1 MLYVIDIGIAY
12 VLDLLIG
19 DPENIP
25 HPVRFI
31 CWLIKVTEAFLRDK
45 IVVRFDN
52 KAKAERISGFLL
64 CGIVV
69 VVTSLI
75 VFLILFTAKQINQ
88 ILFHV
93 INTYIIFTAIATK
106 CLSDEAKK
114 VYDRLENG
122 TLEEARERLSWLV
135 GRDTRNLSEEAVIRG
150 VIETTAENTVDG
162 VVSPL
167 FYAFLGS
174 IFGLGAPLVYAFKAV
189 STLDS
194 MVGYKNDK
202 YRYLGTASARLDDI
216 LNFIPARLTV
226 LIIAA
231 ASTILGND
239 GLRSLRTAMRD
250 RKKHLSPNS
259 AHGESAVAGA
269 LGIRLGGPNVYFGKV
284 VEKPYI
290 GDDINKTNKYHIK
303 QTVKIM
309 YMTSLLAVIIFMSAA
324 IFLVL

>member
-1 MLYVIDIGIAY
+1 LRNRIAA
-12 VLDLLIG
+12 
-19 DPENIP
+19 
-25 HPVRFI
+25 RFSN
-31 CWLIKVTEAFLRDK
+31 R
-45 IVVRFDN
+45 
-52 KAKAERISGFLL
+52 AKAERLCGFLL

-69 VVTSLI
+69 IIVSLL
-75 VFLILFTAKQINQ
+75 VYLILFAAMHING

-93 INTYIIFTAIATK
+93 LNIYIIFTAIATK
-106 CLSDEAKK
+106 CLGDEAKK
-114 VYDRLENG
+114 VHDKLENG

-135 GRDTRNLSEEAVIRG
+135 GRDTRNLSEEGVIRG

-174 IFGLGAPLVYAFKAV
+174 FFGLGAPLVYAFKAV

-194 MVGYKNDK
+194 MVGYKNER
-202 YRYLGTASARLDDI
+202 YRYMGTASARLDDI
-216 LNFIPARLTV
+216 LNFIPARLSV
-226 LIIAA
+226 FIIAA
-231 ASTILGND
+231 ASGILGFD
-239 GLRSLRTAMRD
+239 GLRSLKTAARD

-290 GDDINKTNKYHIK
+290 GDDINKINKSDIIN
-303 QTVKIM
+303 TVKIM
-309 YMTSLLAVIIFMSAA
+309 YMTSFIAA
-324 IFLVL
+324 ILFSLSIMFLL